1 MARSNTFPEM
11 KEDNTDI
18 RQVLIQTAR
27 GAFLEKGY
35 KAVSMREI
43 SEKSGVGLS
52 NIYNYFESK
61 DELFKV
67 VLTPFMNSFEKMMI
81 KHSEVSTDTAV
92 DMYTSEKFQ
101 RETIRAFL
109 KIFQQYRPELKLLF
123 YASQGSCFENY
134 CETLIDSNTRFSLEY
149 MRLMQEKN
157 PHLSIDIS
165 TFFIHVTCVWWVNL
179 LKEIAGHDELTD
191 DEIECFISE
200 YVRYG
205 AAGWE
210 AIFKGCQK
218 NRIHNTINN

>member
-1 MARSNTFPEM
+1 M

-27 GAFLEKGY
+27 EAFLEKGY

-67 VLTPFMNSFEKMMI
+67 VLTPFLHSFEKI
-81 KHSEVSTDTAV
+81 IIEHSQLSSDTNV
-92 DMYTSEKFQ
+92 DMYTSESFQ
-101 RETIRAFL
+101 TETIRNYL
-109 KIFQQYRPELKLLF
+109 KIFRQYRPELKLLF

-134 CETLIDSNTRFSLEY
+134 CEMLIDSNTHISLEY
-149 MRLMQEKN
+149 MKLIKEKN
-157 PHLSIDIS
+157 PHMPVDVS
-165 TFFIHVTCVWWVNL
+165 TFFIHICCVWWVNI
-179 LKEIAGHDELTD
+179 LKEIAGHDELAD
-191 DEIECFISE
+191 EEIERFISE

-205 AAGWE
+205 AAGWK
-210 AIFKGCQK
+210 ALFKGFE
-218 NRIHNTINN
+218 